1 MPARF
6 LATLWLCLLLSSGLP
21 LRAQEPSAAGFTLRT
36 VVIDAGHGGHDPG
49 CVFGKTREKD
59 ITLDI
64 AVRLGEKIKKAYP
77 EVKVIYTRE
86 RDIYIPLV
94 QRGRKA
100 NRNHAD
106 LFISIHVNS
115 ARNASAHGTETFLM
129 GTDKSRSN
137 MEVCKRENSVI
148 LLEDDYS
155 TQYAG
160 YDPNEPDSF
169 IFFNMMQNAQFEQSV
184 MMAELVEQ
192 QLSQGPV
199 GFSRGIKQAPLL
211 VLWRTTMPAVLV
223 EVGFLSNAKDRAQ
236 LTDRDARGKTAD
248 CIFRAFAAFKKEFD
262 RGIERAKEPEAPA
275 DSTVAPGP
283 DSTVKTAAPTEPV
296 TRPSDIAPT
305 DTVYR
310 IQIFSLSRKLSD
322 DAPEFQGEKAD
333 CLTVGETYKYCI
345 GFYKTRFEAAA
356 ALSRLKSKFS
366 GAFLVRVS
374 PDGAIVR

>member
-6 LATLWLCLLLSSGLP
+6 LATLWLSLLFASGGSLF
-21 LRAQEPSAAGFTLRT
+21 AQDSSAAGFTLKT

-49 CVFGKTREKD
+49 CVHGKIREKD

-94 QRGRKA
+94 ERGRKA

-115 ARNASAHGTETFLM
+115 ARNTSARGTETFLM

-148 LLEDDYS
+148 LLEDDYT

-169 IFFNMMQNAQFEQSV
+169 IFFNLMQNAQFEQSV
-184 MMAELVEQ
+184 QMAELVEQ
-192 QLSQGPV
+192 QLSQGPI

-223 EVGFLSNAKDRAQ
+223 EVGFLSNAKDREQ
-236 LTDRDARGKTAD
+236 LTDREARGKTAD

-262 RGIERAKEPEAPA
+262 RDIERPQEPA
-275 DSTVAPGP
+275 DSTVVPQP
-283 DSTVKTAAPTEPV
+283 DTTVKAP
-296 TRPSDIAPT
+296 APT

-310 IQIFSLSRKLSD
+310 IQIFSLSRKLAD
-322 DAPEFQGEKAD
+322 GAPEFQGEQVD
-333 CLTVGETYKYCI
+333 CLAVGGTYKYCI

-366 GAFLVRVS
+366 GAFLVRVA
-374 PDGAIVR
+374 PDGTIVR